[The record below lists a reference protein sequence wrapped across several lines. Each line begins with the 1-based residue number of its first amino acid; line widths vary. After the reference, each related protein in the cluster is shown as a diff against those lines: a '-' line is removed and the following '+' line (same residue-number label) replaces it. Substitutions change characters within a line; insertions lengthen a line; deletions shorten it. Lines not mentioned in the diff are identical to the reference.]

1 MPEWTQGVAATDDDP
16 VRELDEPI
24 TPRVVLSSFA
34 GGIVGL
40 VAMAPVIAGIPI
52 VLGVFQVGPLEAFA
66 RLVIADASATLGI
79 AFFAVGGAF
88 VLPLFFVVTASF
100 LPPREPR
107 WLRGVTIS
115 SLFWVSFVFVFW
127 PGDSLV
133 VNTTFV
139 VVTLLAHW
147 IYGGVLGLVMAR
159 LTGIP
164 EHDV

>member
-1 MPEWTQGVAATDDDP
+1 MPEWTQGVAANEDARLDD
-16 VRELDEPI
+16 VDEPI

-34 GGIVGL
+34 GGILGL
-40 VAMAPVIAGIPI
+40 VAMAPVIAGIPM
-52 VLGVFQVGPLEAFA
+52 VLGVFQVDPLARFA
-66 RLVIADASATLGI
+66 RLVIADAGATLGL

-107 WLRGVTIS
+107 WLRGVTIA

-127 PGDSLV
+127 PAGTTT
-133 VNTTFV
+133 VNALFV
-139 VVTLLAHW
+139 VVTLVAHW
-147 IYGGVLGLVMAR
+147 VYGGVLGLVMQR